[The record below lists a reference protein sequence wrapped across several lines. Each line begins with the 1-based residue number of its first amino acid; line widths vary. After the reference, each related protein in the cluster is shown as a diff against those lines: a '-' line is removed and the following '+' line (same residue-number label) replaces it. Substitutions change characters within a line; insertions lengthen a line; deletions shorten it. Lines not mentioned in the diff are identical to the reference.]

1 MASAAAAGGGDD
13 KKPCGMK
20 GLLGKGVCAV
30 KKAAGKVK
38 DVLFGKSGGG
48 GGGAAPAAGAATSL
62 PSMLAPPFPAG
73 FPMCNGKPMHLHFHG
88 DGTGTVGS
96 NYCCGQGMTGWL
108 GPVMAACMGLG
119 LGKSL

>member
-1 MASAAAAGGGDD
+1 MAAASAAGGGDD

-48 GGGAAPAAGAATSL
+48 GGGGGGAPPAAGAATSL
-62 PSMLAPPFPAG
+62 
-73 FPMCNGKPMHLHFHG
+73 
-88 DGTGTVGS
+88 
-96 NYCCGQGMTGWL
+96 
-108 GPVMAACMGLG
+108 
-119 LGKSL
+119 